1 MPERPNK
8 KALTEALD
16 IYRDAMRPFIIWYLK
31 RVRGRNV
38 IDCISSALRD
48 DHYSQF
54 EQNLNEGKSVEE
66 AIDINHFPR
75 IVKDYW
81 WDVFRSAFS
90 PESDVRE
97 ALTSISKARNRVS
110 HPDSRDIDLD
120 YTADSLDKIAGVLV
134 EINRP
139 EQSQAVLDI
148 RKSLLPFTT
157 VAHRFQQGGRDVY
170 AFALDL
176 ETLDNLL
183 PERVDE
189 SVVKDANRPLTASHA
204 KNIQRYLEQR
214 DDWLLGSLLLGIS
227 PDAITFQPIRE
238 EEGEPSSV
246 GELRIQADDAPQMKM
261 FDGQHR
267 RRAIGDA
274 LKELSHSKRNLRK
287 LSTLKEASLP
297 VMVFAEDSI
306 EALRQ
311 MFADAAKT
319 RTIERNTVTRFD
331 QTDAFNLA
339 ALRIGEESDLFGGR
353 VEMERSTVSRSS
365 HSIIAINQLA
375 MTLKTMEV
383 GYGGR
388 VSKSRN
394 DEYMLDLE
402 SLHDRCL
409 TWADDFMPAA
419 RIEYND
425 LMAGEIDNTDIPEK
439 RSETMAYNATVIR
452 ILAGCYHKWQLEFG
466 IWKPLADFLR
476 GASLKP
482 GVERGSLLVEVGAV
496 APGGTS
502 PIAQRQA
509 MVQAIDYIVRQAR
522 ELSS

>member
-1 MPERPNK
+1 MTERPNK
-8 KALTEALD
+8 RALVDALD
-16 IYRDAMRPFIIWYLK
+16 IYRDAMRPFIVRIL
-31 RVRGRNV
+31 RRARGRSV
-38 IDCISSALRD
+38 EDCIASALRD
-48 DHYSQF
+48 DHYAQF
-54 EQNLNEGKSVEE
+54 ELSLSEGKSVEDS
-66 AIDINHFPR
+66 IDINHFSR
-75 IVKDYW
+75 IVKAHW
-81 WDVFRSAFS
+81 WEVFRRAFE
-90 PESDVRE
+90 PESEVRE
-97 ALTSISKARNRVS
+97 LLSIISRARNKAS
-110 HPDSRDIDLD
+110 HPDSHDIDLI
-120 YTADSLDKIAGVLV
+120 YTENSLSMIASVLA
-134 EINRP
+134 EINDP
-139 EQSQAVLDI
+139 DQSQAVENI
-148 RKSLLPFTT
+148 RRSLLPFST
-157 VAHRFQQGGRDVY
+157 VAHRFRQGGRDVY

-189 SVVKDANRPLTASHA
+189 SVVKDANRPLTTSHA
-204 KNIQRYLEQR
+204 KNIQKYLEQR

-227 PDAITFQPIRE
+227 PDAVAFQPFGE
-238 EEGEPSSV
+238 EDAERSV
-246 GELRIQADDAPQMKM
+246 GELRIQVDDISGMKM

-274 LKELSHSKRNLRK
+274 LKDISLSNKGVRELSA
-287 LSTLKEASLP
+287 LKEASVP

-339 ALRIGEESDLFGGR
+339 ALRLVEESDLFGGR
-353 VEMERSTVSRSS
+353 VEMERSTVPRNS
-365 HSIIAINQLA
+365 HNIIAINQLA

-394 DEYMLDLE
+394 DEYMMDLE
-402 SLHDRCL
+402 SLYDRCL
-409 TWADDFMPAA
+409 TWSDDFMPAA

-425 LMAGEIDNTDIPEK
+425 LMAGEVDNIDIPDK
-439 RSETMAYNATVIR
+439 RTETMAYNATVIR
-452 ILAGCYHKWQLEFG
+452 ILAGCFYKWQMEFG
-466 IWKPLADFLR
+466 DWKPLANFLR
-476 GASLKP
+476 EALLKP
-482 GVERGSLLVEVGAV
+482 GVVSGSLLVEVGLV

-509 MVQAIDYIVRQAR
+509 MARAIDYIVRQAR